1 MKTLILISSLLIST
15 TAVQAEE
22 KGKGFYYYGS
32 IYGAGSTLCA
42 LVNDGKIEKEYA
54 SKFLSDMV
62 RMFSDDQELDD
73 VFPYIEN
80 AYEGLTKEKQCEGI
94 YD

>member
-1 MKTLILISSLLIST
+1 MIST

-22 KGKGFYYYGS
+22 KDKGYYYYGS
-32 IYGAGSTLCA
+32 IYGAGCTLCT

-54 SKFLSDMV
+54 AKFLSDIV
-62 RMFSDDQELDD
+62 RMFLDDQELED

-80 AYEGLTKEKQCEGI
+80 AYEEITKEKQCEGI

>member
-1 MKTLILISSLLIST
+1 MKTLILIGSLLIST

-22 KGKGFYYYGS
+22 QDKGYYYYGS

-54 SKFLSDMV
+54 AKFLSDIV
-62 RMFSDDQELDD
+62 RMFLDDQELDD
-73 VFPYIEN
+73 VIPYIEN
-80 AYEGLTKEKQCEGI
+80 AYEGITKEKQCKGI

>member
-1 MKTLILISSLLIST
+1 M
-15 TAVQAEE
+15 
-22 KGKGFYYYGS
+22 
-32 IYGAGSTLCA
+32 
-42 LVNDGKIEKEYA
+42 VNDGKIEKDYA